1 MVDTLNRFGVPH
13 AGGQVGMLQPKPKYR
28 FRVVV
33 VNFGTGNDQGDLTR
47 QVMSV
52 GKPRISHEPVTVDS
66 YNSRAYYAGKHT
78 WEELTLVVRDDIS
91 NAVSKLVGQQLQKQ
105 LNHFEQTGYV
115 AGVNYK
121 FNMFI
126 DTLDGGNTIDTPG
139 TNGIPGVN
147 NGILERWSLEG
158 CFLSNVS
165 YEDLDYSDSNP
176 QTITMQVRMDNCTYV
191 GHNATQV
198 LMPTGSA
205 NLESITGRPS
215 SAVGPT
221 SLL

>member
-1 MVDTLNRFGVPH
+1 MVNTLNKFGVPH
-13 AGGQVGMLQPKPKYR
+13 AGGQIGMLQPKPRYR

-47 QVMSV
+47 QVATV
-52 GKPRISHEPVTVDS
+52 GKPKLTHDAIAVDS
-66 YNSRAYYAGKHT
+66 YNSRSYYAGKHT
-78 WEELTLVVRDDIS
+78 WEELNLVVRDDIS

-105 LNHFEQTGYV
+105 LNHFEQTGFV

-165 YEDLDYSDSNP
+165 YEDLDYSSSDA
-176 QTITMQVRMDNCTYV
+176 QTISMSIRYDNATYT
-191 GHNATQV
+191 GHGATQV
-198 LMPTGSA
+198 TMPTGAA
-205 NLESITGRPS
+205 NLESITGRPA